1 MLKNKIIPFAL
12 CLFLAWWAD
21 AVWSQEP
28 PARGNNTA
36 HITVNDTVYGVLHN
50 HRSLMSIKE
59 NRAVLEHELNKAR
72 AGFGPRVDVTGEIGV
87 GVLSDTT
94 SRGLN
99 LDDQWL
105 SVGSVSAKLV
115 QPIWDGFAT
124 RSRVRAAQATLDSVK
139 ARIFDTA
146 TSLSLDGIIAHID
159 LLRRIKLVEL
169 ARNNVARHESI
180 LAQARDRASMGA
192 DTQADVTQAESRLQR
207 AHSALAEAEDAL
219 RVAYATY
226 SRLTG
231 IYTVGKLDAVPMPA
245 EMPDTA
251 AAFIQM
257 AEKHNPKLAA

>member
-1 MLKNKIIPFAL
+1 MATRKTWGAIIVAAC
-12 CLFLAWWAD
+12 CLLAGGTGTAWTRD
-21 AVWSQEP
+21 T
-28 PARGNNTA
+28 PAQGNGAT
-36 HITVNDTVYGVLHN
+36 HISVNDTVYGVLHN

-180 LAQARDRASMGA
+180 LAQADS
-192 DTQADVTQAESRLQR
+192 
-207 AHSALAEAEDAL
+207 
-219 RVAYATY
+219 
-226 SRLTG
+226 
-231 IYTVGKLDAVPMPA
+231 
-245 EMPDTA
+245 
-251 AAFIQM
+251 
-257 AEKHNPKLAA
+257 